1 MSKVLKER
9 NKDRE
14 RVASASTV
22 TFTDAARAVRTGR
35 RIDSAGET
43 APQSL
48 HILFLSHYFPPEVNA
63 PATRTYEHCRRWV
76 AAGHRVTVITCAPNC
91 PTGIVAPGYK
101 NTLLSREWIDG
112 IRVLRV
118 WTWLSPN
125 KGFLGRTI
133 NYLSYM
139 LCTTICALGVRKV
152 DAIVATSPQFFCG
165 WAGVLCRWIK
175 RRPLLLEIRD
185 IWPESIVT
193 VGAMKRSPLMRLLE
207 FLEQRMYVTAR
218 QIVTVGDGYR
228 DQLIRRGV
236 SEEKIAVVPNGV
248 DVSQF
253 VPQRAVP
260 QLRSQWR
267 GEGRFVCAYVGTVG
281 MAHGLDV
288 VVRAARK
295 QKEAGR
301 DDVVFWIVGDG
312 AERGRLE
319 RECRAEGLDQVVFTG
334 LVPKSQIAEVIAS
347 CDACLVHLRKTELF
361 ETVIPSKIFEI
372 MAMNVPIVMG
382 VRGQAQRIVLAG
394 RAGVAMTP
402 EDEDSLLASI
412 ETIARDRA
420 SFARGR
426 DYVARHFDRDV
437 LAQRLLDELVAITTP
452 TPATIPF
459 PAPNVAEPMPIGN
472 AATPQEA
479 ASEQRVA
486 A

>member
-1 MSKVLKER
+1 MSKALKEQL
-9 NKDRE
+9 
-14 RVASASTV
+14 VGAPSVV
-22 TFTDAARAVRTGR
+22 TWPDAARGATRKTR
-35 RIDSAGET
+35 RIVSGDVDP
-43 APQSL
+43 APQPL

-91 PTGIVAPGYK
+91 PTGVVAAGYK
-101 NTLLSREWIDG
+101 NAWLSREWVDG

-139 LCTTICALGVRKV
+139 LCATICALGVRKV

-165 WAGVLCRWIK
+165 WAGVLCRWFL

-193 VGAMKRSPLMRLLE
+193 VGAMKRSPVMRLLE
-207 FLEQRMYVTAR
+207 VLEQRMYASAR

-228 DQLIRRGV
+228 DQLTRRGV
-236 SEEKIAVVPNGV
+236 SNEKIAVVPNGV

-260 QLRSQWR
+260 QLRDQWR
-267 GEGRFVCAYVGTVG
+267 GNGRFVCAYIGTVG

-288 VVRAARK
+288 IIRAARK
-295 QKEAGR
+295 LREAGR
-301 DDVVFWIVGDG
+301 DHVVFWIVGDG

-394 RAGVAMTP
+394 HAGVAMTP
-402 EDEDSLLASI
+402 EDEESLLAGI
-412 ETIARDRA
+412 ETIAGDRA
-420 SFARGR
+420 SFSRGR

-437 LAQRLLDELVAITTP
+437 LARRLLDELVAMTTP
-452 TPATIPF
+452 AIPF
-459 PAPNVAEPMPIGN
+459 PAPVFAEPAA
-472 AATPQEA
+472 AATGESEHAPERRA
-479 ASEQRVA
+479 AA
-486 A
+486 

>member
-1 MSKVLKER
+1 MHV
-9 NKDRE
+9 
-14 RVASASTV
+14 
-22 TFTDAARAVRTGR
+22 
-35 RIDSAGET
+35 
-43 APQSL
+43 
-48 HILFLSHYFPPEVNA
+48 LFLSHYFPPEVNA

-91 PTGIVAPGYK
+91 PTGVVAAGYK
-101 NTLLSREWIDG
+101 NSWLSREWVDG

-139 LCTTICALGVRKV
+139 LCATLCAMWVRKV

-165 WAGVLCRWIK
+165 WAGVFGRWIL

-193 VGAMKRSPLMRLLE
+193 VGAMKRSPVMRVLE
-207 FLEQRMYVTAR
+207 VLERRMYITAK

-236 SEEKIAVVPNGV
+236 PEEKIAVVPNGV

-253 VPQRAVP
+253 VPEQPARQV
-260 QLRSQWR
+260 RSQWR
-267 GEGRFVCAYVGTVG
+267 GDGRFVCAYIGTVG
-281 MAHGLDV
+281 MAHGLEV
-288 VVRAARK
+288 IVRAARK
-295 QKEAGR
+295 LKEAGR

-312 AERGRLE
+312 AERSRLE
-319 RECRAEGLDQVVFTG
+319 NVCHAEALDHVVFTG
-334 LVPKSQIAEVIAS
+334 LVPKSKIAEVIAS

-382 VRGQAQRIVLAG
+382 VNGQAQRIVLSG
-394 RAGVAMTP
+394 RAGLAMTP
-402 EDEDSLLASI
+402 EDEESLLAGI
-412 ETIARDRA
+412 DMIARDRA
-420 SFARGR
+420 SYSHGR
-426 DYVARHFDRDV
+426 DYVARHYDRNV
-437 LAQRLLDELVAITTP
+437 LAQRLLDELAAMIAP

-459 PAPNVAEPMPIGN
+459 PVPVVGRPASIESAQT
-472 AATPQEA
+472 AAEA
-479 ASEQRVA
+479 APERRA
-486 A
+486 AA

>member
-1 MSKVLKER
+1 MHV
-9 NKDRE
+9 
-14 RVASASTV
+14 
-22 TFTDAARAVRTGR
+22 
-35 RIDSAGET
+35 
-43 APQSL
+43 
-48 HILFLSHYFPPEVNA
+48 LFLSHYFPPEVNA

-76 AAGHRVTVITCAPNC
+76 AAGHCVTVITCAPNC
-91 PTGIVAPGYK
+91 PTGVVAAGYK
-101 NTLLSREWIDG
+101 NSWLSREWVDG

-139 LCTTICALGVRKV
+139 LCATLCALGVRKV

-165 WAGVLCRWIK
+165 WAGVLCRWIL

-193 VGAMKRSPLMRLLE
+193 VGAMKRSPVMRVLE
-207 FLEQRMYVTAR
+207 FLERRMYKTAR

-236 SEEKIAVVPNGV
+236 PEEKIAVVPNGV

-253 VPQRAVP
+253 KPEPPAPQV
-260 QLRSQWR
+260 RSQWR
-267 GEGRFVCAYVGTVG
+267 GDGRFVCAYIGTVG

-288 VVRAARK
+288 IVRAAHK
-295 QKEAGR
+295 LKEAGR
-301 DDVVFWIVGDG
+301 DDIVFWIVGDG
-312 AERGRLE
+312 AERSRLE
-319 RECRAEGLDQVVFTG
+319 NVCRAEGLDQVVFTG
-334 LVPKSQIAEVIAS
+334 LVPKSKIAEVIAS

-382 VRGQAQRIVLAG
+382 VNGQAQRIVLSG
-394 RAGVAMTP
+394 RAGLAMKP
-402 EDEDSLLASI
+402 EDEESLLAGI
-412 ETIARDRA
+412 EVIARDRA
-420 SFARGR
+420 AYSQGR

-437 LAQRLLDELVAITTP
+437 LALRLLDELAAMIAP
-452 TPATIPF
+452 TPVTIPF
-459 PAPNVAEPMPIGN
+459 PAPAVGGPASIESVQPAAEAVPERR
-472 AATPQEA
+472 AAA
-479 ASEQRVA
+479 
-486 A
+486 

>member
-1 MSKVLKER
+1 MHV
-9 NKDRE
+9 
-14 RVASASTV
+14 
-22 TFTDAARAVRTGR
+22 
-35 RIDSAGET
+35 
-43 APQSL
+43 
-48 HILFLSHYFPPEVNA
+48 LFLSHYFPPEVNA

-91 PTGIVAPGYK
+91 PTGVVAPGYK
-101 NTLLSREWIDG
+101 NSWLSREWVDG

-139 LCTTICALGVRKV
+139 LCATLCAMWVRNV

-165 WAGVLCRWIK
+165 WAGVLCRWIL

-193 VGAMKRSPLMRLLE
+193 VGAMKRSPVMRVLE
-207 FLEQRMYVTAR
+207 VLERRMYATAK

-236 SEEKIAVVPNGV
+236 PEEKIAVVPNGV

-253 VPQRAVP
+253 LPQRPTRQV
-260 QLRSQWR
+260 RSQWR
-267 GEGRFVCAYVGTVG
+267 GDGRFVCAYIGTVG

-288 VVRAARK
+288 IVRAARK
-295 QKEAGR
+295 LKETGR
-301 DDVVFWIVGDG
+301 DDIVFWIVGDG
-312 AERGRLE
+312 AERSRLE
-319 RECRAEGLDQVVFTG
+319 NVCWAEGLDQVVFTG
-334 LVPKSQIAEVIAS
+334 LVPKSRIAEVIAS
-347 CDACLVHLRKTELF
+347 CDACLVHLRKTDLF

-382 VRGQAQRIVLAG
+382 VNGQAQRIVLSG
-394 RAGVAMTP
+394 RAGLTMTP
-402 EDEDSLLASI
+402 EDQESLLAGI
-412 ETIARDRA
+412 EAIARDRA
-420 SFARGR
+420 SYSHGR
-426 DYVARHFDRDV
+426 DYVARHFDRNV
-437 LAQRLLDELVAITTP
+437 LAMRLLDELAAMIAP

-459 PAPNVAEPMPIGN
+459 PVQPAMVQSSKSSPDVAPDKR
-472 AATPQEA
+472 AAA
-479 ASEQRVA
+479 
-486 A
+486 